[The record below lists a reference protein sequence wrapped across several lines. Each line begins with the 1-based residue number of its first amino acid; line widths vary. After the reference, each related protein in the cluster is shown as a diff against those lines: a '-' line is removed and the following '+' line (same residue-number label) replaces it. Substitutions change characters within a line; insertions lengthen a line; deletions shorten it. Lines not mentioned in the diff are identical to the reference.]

1 MNVNFSLNA
10 QRLALLICLLLNVED
25 AAAQNVNL
33 TARKTA
39 NRAYDN
45 LVKQAT
51 QALDN
56 GDYLNAINLWT
67 KTIND
72 FPNKSEPFLQR
83 AVVRRQIGDLKGA
96 QLDLDKALELSPNL
110 APALIQRAAVRH
122 RLLDMKGAQADI
134 ERAVELAPNN
144 YQAYAERGS
153 IRYALGDLQGAL
165 ADYNTAMTINPEM
178 GKRLNKAVQ
187 PQVGQNWQATPNQQT
202 AQSQQTEATQ
212 APQGNQ
218 GGAQAG
224 QGGEKS
230 GQGGV
235 QVNQAGSQVQ
245 TAWQNQLPPGVT
257 VQSTNPGQLS
267 VAGPKLQANFQLAN
281 SSALGLK
288 ELFARG
294 PATGGNSSGQGANVG
309 QISSAGL
316 GNSRGP
322 GSGAIT
328 GSGTI
333 TGSTTTGSA
342 TTGNATTSSSSSTGS
357 TSNGTTTIGSTTTRS
372 TGTIGNT
379 TSDSTHNGTTN
390 GTASNASE
398 PELPTYSASQLAH
411 LNNLAA
417 SAINNKQFDKA
428 IDILERLV
436 KASPDY
442 AHARD
447 NLVIAHNN
455 LGLLQ
460 AARKPEQA
468 VNEFRAALFID
479 SSKTATRKNLN
490 AVLSELGKEPNNHL
504 ERRKLAETLMVRGD
518 WQGAYVEITEALRLN
533 NNRESRLLLAKVISV
548 MEGAP
553 SSAPSTVA
561 PVMVST
567 RAAKPRRSAAEIAA
581 AATARASE
589 PPLQSPSAGPAFY
602 PNTAV
607 APKEAITRETVT
619 KESPATQPTAPQPTA
634 MQPTATQPT
643 ATLPTAMQPPAT
655 EPATKTPETT
665 AAALPAP
672 DTVATQADAFRQETP
687 ESTVPHVKAFD
698 QDFMNER
705 INTSP
710 EDVLMVARQFATEGN
725 YLDAE
730 ALLVKLIESQ
740 SASSSRKT
748 DLLEV
753 ALESLILIY
762 IKLNKPDR
770 AEQHLKA
777 LLQLQEI
784 SKHPHDPQLGKTMA
798 DYARVLRIN
807 GKQDEAAK
815 HQAKADS
822 ILDRLSGTAP

>member
-1 MNVNFSLNA
+1 MNLNFSLSA
-10 QRLALLICLLLNVED
+10 QRLTLLICLLLTAEN
-25 AAAQNVNL
+25 AAAQNVNF

-51 QALDN
+51 HALDN

-67 KTIND
+67 KIISD

-122 RLLDMKGAQADI
+122 RLLDMKGAQADV

-187 PQVGQNWQATPNQQT
+187 PQVGQNWQAAPGQQTWSNQQTTQSQQT
-202 AQSQQTEATQ
+202 AQNQQIEANQ
-212 APQGNQ
+212 APQIN
-218 GGAQAG
+218 QAG
-224 QGGEKS
+224 S
-230 GQGGV
+230 
-235 QVNQAGSQVQ
+235 QVNQGSSQVHQGGSQTNQGSSQVHQGGSQTNQGSSQVQ

-267 VAGPKLQANFQLAN
+267 VAGPKLQANFQLAT

-294 PATGGNSSGQGANVG
+294 PATGGNSSGQGTNAG
-309 QISSAGL
+309 QNSSAGL
-316 GNSRGP
+316 GNSSGP
-322 GSGAIT
+322 
-328 GSGTI
+328 
-333 TGSTTTGSA
+333 GSTTTGNTLNSS
-342 TTGNATTSSSSSTGS
+342 TTSGSTTSGSTSISSSNTGS
-357 TSNGTTTIGSTTTRS
+357 TST
-372 TGTIGNT
+372 GNT
-379 TSDSTHNGTTN
+379 TTGNTTANGNSGSNSRANAVTLATAN
-390 GTASNASE
+390 GAASSASE

-455 LGLLQ
+455 LGLQQ

-479 SSKTATRKNLN
+479 SSKMATRKNLN
-490 AVLSELGKEPNNHL
+490 AVLSELGKEPNNHQD
-504 ERRKLAETLMVRGD
+504 RRKLAETLMDRGD

-533 NNRESRLLLAKVISV
+533 NNRESRLLLAKVITA
-548 MEGAP
+548 ME
-553 SSAPSTVA
+553 SAPTPAAVA

-567 RAAKPRRSAAEIAA
+567 RAAKPRRSASEIAA
-581 AATARASE
+581 AAAARASE

-602 PNTAV
+602 PSTAV
-607 APKEAITRETVT
+607 VPKETIARETITRE
-619 KESPATQPTAPQPTA
+619 
-634 MQPTATQPT
+634 PTATQPI
-643 ATLPTAMQPPAT
+643 ATQPTPTQPTA
-655 EPATKTPETT
+655 KTPET
-665 AAALPAP
+665 AAAL

-705 INTSP
+705 IKSSP

-730 ALLVKLIESQ
+730 ALLVRLIESQ
-740 SASSSRKT
+740 SASIGNSTRKT

-753 ALESLILIY
+753 ALESLISIY